1 MQLLRENVVGVIAN
15 GARINENE
23 KNENEGASA
32 VSYIMRCYPKEHL
45 NTKRARNA
53 IRKDA

>member
-1 MQLLRENVVGVIAN
+1 MIEVIAN
-15 GARINENE
+15 GTRINENE

-32 VSYIMRCYPKEHL
+32 VSYIMRCYPKEHRS
-45 NTKRARNA
+45 TKRARNE

>member
-1 MQLLRENVVGVIAN
+1 MIGVIEN

-23 KNENEGASA
+23 KNENEGTSS
-32 VSYIMRCYPKEHL
+32 VSYTMRCYPKEHL